1 MVARTVNECSLRI
14 EAPDELE
21 LSVERPRREDA
32 VGLLDVATRSLDG
45 DVRRAERASDEQRYE
60 DAIAILRDLPSSLVA
75 AAHPSFR
82 VRVVLAESWAR
93 MYLGELREA
102 EALAER
108 ARAVSEAPACTEIDR
123 AQALYHLGCCRY
135 KLSQV
140 ASAVTVFTLALELC
154 DRSSLPCDR
163 LRAHTLE
170 WRSRCYQRQRDFDAA
185 RVDVERALELAEGI
199 DDEHSVAHVYF
210 QASLVAER
218 TKQWHVARFYA
229 EQAKDI
235 YERRGDQQN
244 AARLLNNL
252 GGLHFL
258 LGDPDAAVE
267 HLKDAVRV
275 AFEAGSDM
283 DAAQAVSSLAQVH
296 LRTGREELAEQ
307 QARHAL
313 ELLQGRVDYLD
324 EIGNAQLVLGRALLE
339 QGRSDEATELFGAAE
354 ASFEGLASISH
365 RAAAWMAQGELA
377 HRSGDKDAAVEL
389 YRRAAEALQD
399 FHF

>member
-1 MVARTVNECSLRI
+1 VVARTVNGRSAWMESAGVPSRTGAQGPD
-14 EAPDELE
+14 APGPVPEIAARGL
-21 LSVERPRREDA
+21 DA
-32 VGLLDVATRSLDG
+32 DL
-45 DVRRAERASDEQRYE
+45 RRAERANGEQRYE
-60 DAIAILRDLPSSLVA
+60 DAAAILRELPSPLVA
-75 AAHPSFR
+75 AAPPSVR
-82 VRVVLAESWAR
+82 VRVNLAESWAR
-93 MYLGELREA
+93 MHLGELREA

-108 ARAVSEAPACTEIDR
+108 ARAVSEVPACTEIDR

-140 ASAVTVFTLALELC
+140 ASAVTALSLALELC
-154 DRSSLPCDR
+154 DHSSLPCDR
-163 LRAHTLE
+163 LRVHVLE

-199 DDEHSVAHVYF
+199 QDEQSVAHVYF

-229 EQAKDI
+229 EQAKEI
-235 YERRGDQQN
+235 YDRQGDGRN

-252 GGLHFL
+252 GGLHLL
-258 LGDPDAAVE
+258 LGDPEAAIE
-267 HLKDAVRV
+267 HLKSAVRV
-275 AFEAGSDM
+275 AFDAGSDL

-296 LRTGREELAEQ
+296 LRAGRVALAEQ

-313 ELLQGRVDYLD
+313 ELLKDRLDYMD
-324 EIGNAQLVLGRALLE
+324 EIGNVQLVLGRALLE
-339 QGRSDEATELFGAAE
+339 QGRSAEASVLFDAAE
-354 ASFEGLASISH
+354 ASFDELDSVSH

-377 HRSGDKDAAVEL
+377 FRSGDKDAAVDL